1 MTYLQLVNAVL
12 RKLREDEVTTVNE
25 GDYSKLIGDFV
36 NDAKRLV
43 EDTWDW
49 TGLRHTYSIT
59 TTANDPLYSL
69 EGFGTRSKILYVHNE
84 TRNAEVL
91 KEALQRIRQMNL
103 ESDSA
108 TGPVAYYAV
117 DGLDTNGD
125 AQIRLYRTP
134 NTSEVFSV
142 YVVKRTGDL
151 ENDTDTVTVPTSPI
165 IQWAYAYALR
175 ERGETGG
182 QSAAEQAIFAQ
193 QELSNSVSFD
203 AGLSPDET
211 VWASV

>member
-12 RKLREDEVTTVNE
+12 RKLREDEVTTVDE
-25 GDYSKLIGDFV
+25 SDYSKLVGDFV

-49 TGLRHTYSIT
+49 TGLRHTYTIT
-59 TTANDPLYSL
+59 SVAGTPTYSL
-69 EGFGTRSKILYVHNE
+69 TDLNTRGKILYVHNE
-84 TRNAEVL
+84 TRNSQVL
-91 KEALQRIRQMNL
+91 KESLQRIRSLNL

-108 TGPVAYYAV
+108 QGPVAYYAV
-117 DGLDTNGD
+117 DGLDSNND
-125 AQIRLYRTP
+125 VQVRFYRTP
-134 NTSEVFSV
+134 DAVETFSV
-142 YVVKRTGDL
+142 YTVKRTDDL
-151 ENDTDTVTVPTSPI
+151 STDSDTTSVPDSPI
-165 IQWAYAYALR
+165 IQWAFSYALR

-193 QELSNSVSFD
+193 QELSNAVSFD

-211 VWASV
+211 VWTTV